1 MRPRPATLA
10 ALAIKYNLP
19 VSVMIDIIRVKRAL
33 RPLRRSRSFVAG
45 LVYDDLENGTNLY
58 NAALTWLVKG
68 SVDDAFSKS
77 EVRCNVIEKEP
88 EKQKWSDLEFGSAV
102 TLIMGPRNLVAPV
115 MLRMCDYA
123 GEIPEVTPHDL
134 KIALGHRFGEKV
146 TDADA
151 ELMHRHKGV
160 IDYDMLFKPGRP
172 LSRSMSM
179 LYDITSPLSKK
190 RKHKL
195 LSEKSKDK
203 PVSDFLEAGIST
215 LHSNEANR
223 PVLEQMSGYGNAKVW
238 GLDLKRDMEDY
249 ASGRI
254 GWEDVNKGLLLSGA
268 PGCGKTTYARALAN
282 SLNAHFVSGSYSTW
296 IGTGDGHQGNLIKAM
311 RGAFAEAV
319 KKAPSVILIDEFD
332 NFVARGSLGSA
343 RSDEWHRGVVN
354 ALLECLDGA
363 IARPG
368 VVVIGATNH
377 PSTIDPALRRPGR
390 LEQHIEI
397 PLPDEEAREH
407 ILRHH
412 LRNNFSGDLNQVIQR
427 TEGNSGADLEKLA
440 RDARRRSRQMQRP
453 MTIGDLLECL
463 PPRIMLSEDYMRRA
477 AVHEIGH
484 AVVGIVTGKDELKM
498 VAIHDS
504 YAAEEHGKGGVGG
517 GVQWE
522 SSYATISTKAHYLAK
537 IAMMLGAGAA
547 EEMIYGDIADGRA
560 HDLVQATHYA
570 TLMETALG
578 YGRSL
583 MSEGETDHKTLQ
595 SLRFRDRDLQERIDQ
610 TLRQQ
615 IDRARAI
622 LEDHRDIV
630 VRLAERL
637 FQEKSLDPEVIYQA
651 LKPSKSK
658 LQEAC

>member
-1 MRPRPATLA
+1 MRPRPVTLA

-19 VSVMIDIIRVKRAL
+19 VSVMIDIIRIKRAL

-45 LVYDDLENGTNLY
+45 FVYDELENGMQLF

-68 SVDDAFSKS
+68 DPDEAFSKS
-77 EVRCNVIEKEP
+77 EIRCNVIDKEP

-115 MLRMCDYA
+115 MLRMCDYT
-123 GEIPEVTPHDL
+123 GHIPEVTAGDL
-134 KIALGHRFGEKV
+134 QIAIGHKYGEEI

-151 ELMHRHKGV
+151 ELMHRHNGLV
-160 IDYDMLFKPGRP
+160 NYDMLFKPGRP
-172 LSRSMSM
+172 LSRSITM
-179 LYDITSPLSKK
+179 LHDIISPKK
-190 RKHKL
+190 KHKF
-195 LSEKSKDK
+195 LSEKINEEFV
-203 PVSDFLEAGIST
+203 PDFLEAVTST
-215 LHSNEANR
+215 TRLAEAGG
-223 PVLEQMSGYGNAKVW
+223 PLLEHMSGYGDAKAW
-238 GLDLKRDMEDY
+238 GLDLKLDMEDY

-254 GWEDVNKGLLLSGA
+254 SWEDVSKGLLLSGA

-282 SLNAHFVSGSYSTW
+282 SLRAHFVSGSYSTW

-332 NFVARGSLGSA
+332 NFVTRGSLGSS

-368 VVVIGATNH
+368 VVVIGATNY
-377 PSTIDPALRRPGR
+377 PDTIDPALRRPGR

-412 LRNNFSGDLNQVIQR
+412 LRQNFRGDLNQVIER
-427 TEGNSGADLEKLA
+427 TSGNSGADLEKLA
-440 RDARRRSRQMQRP
+440 RDARRRARQMRRP
-453 MTIGDLLECL
+453 LTIGDLLECL
-463 PPRIMLSEDYMRRA
+463 PPRISLSDDYQRRA

-484 AVVGIVTGKDELKM
+484 AVVGIVTGKDELKT
-498 VAIHDS
+498 VAIKDS
-504 YAAEEHGKGGVGG
+504 YAAQEHGQGGIGG

-522 SSYATISTKAHYLAK
+522 SSYATISTKTHYLAK

-547 EEMIYGDIADGRA
+547 EEMVYGDIADGRA

-583 MSEGETDHKTLQ
+583 MSEGDTDHKTLQ
-595 SLRFRDRDLQERIDQ
+595 SLRFRDRDLQERIDL
-610 TLRQQ
+610 TLREQM
-615 IDRARAI
+615 DRARSV
-622 LEDHRDIV
+622 LEEHHDVV
-630 VRLAERL
+630 VRLSDQL
-637 FQEKSLDPEVIYQA
+637 FQQKSLDPNVIYQA
-651 LKPSKSK
+651 LRKSK
-658 LQEAC
+658 PHLREAC